1 MFFCLFL
8 YFLSLLYV
16 FSTIS
21 SPLLF
26 LSLSQA
32 QFFLPESPVR
42 NDADGILIVRYPDGR
57 ASGDAFAVFS
67 TEGDVEEALK
77 KHRNNLMG
85 RYIEVFHSS
94 LKEFLVVSD
103 RIIKPMEM
111 CIYYITYLGSKQV
124 WDTGAV
130 GQVLLP

>member
-8 YFLSLLYV
+8 YFLSLLNV
-16 FSTIS
+16 SSTIS

-26 LSLSQA
+26 LSFSLSQA

-94 LKEFLVVSD
+94 LKEFLVVSGK
-103 RIIKPMEM
+103 IIKPMK
-111 CIYYITYLGSKQV
+111 CIFTTLSI
-124 WDTGAV
+124 
-130 GQVLLP
+130 